1 MKEIYRSERSE
12 AMADIYKD
20 VMYDYCAILIISIL
34 IITTILRRMVKGKVN
49 RSFMEVLVVAWLAVL
64 FDVWARYLDNL
75 GVQQMVTKYAVHM
88 GYLVLS
94 SFAMPFYIAY
104 VVSMTDT
111 WHLFK
116 AKRFLTFLSLLPV
129 FAITAMIVVSPATKW
144 IFYINAECEYTR
156 GRYFSLIYV
165 CTVIYVIYGLI
176 YLGIFR
182 EMFRRRYLV
191 PLGIVFAAAIAN
203 AVIRFFY
210 PTAVVEMLCMAIGL
224 MFISLMLQRPE
235 ERLDMITGL
244 DKMTAYMD
252 DMRHAFRTRK
262 PIHIIMVNITN
273 YASLRELLGYG
284 KCMQVMA
291 GISEYMMRLDKEK
304 KLKAAMYYL
313 GQGKFRYVLE
323 DTLSGHAPD
332 IAEELNRSLK
342 ACFVINQMS
351 VNFIT
356 NICIADCP
364 EDISDVDTL
373 MAFGDTLQ
381 EVPFTGDIMT
391 ASELLKR
398 LHYDM
403 MHDMDTIIESAL
415 SNKRFE
421 VYYQPIYSV
430 KEKKFHSAEALIRL
444 KDEKYGFISPEVFI
458 PVAEKSGAIHKI
470 GDFVLEQVCAFIASD
485 EYKKLGMSYIEVN
498 LSVVQCMQPK
508 LANHIMEILTRYG
521 VRPEQLNLEI
531 TETAASISQQ
541 ALEDNIKDLTNM
553 GMKFSLDDF
562 GTGYSNMQ
570 RIVKLPFDI
579 IKLDRTFT
587 ELYDNPKLGIVLT
600 NAINMIKAMKMKIV
614 VEGVETEEMLK
625 LFSELEC
632 EYIQGYYFSKPIPRE
647 EFVKFIQASS

>member
-1 MKEIYRSERSE
+1 M
-12 AMADIYKD
+12 
-20 VMYDYCAILIISIL
+20 
-34 IITTILRRMVKGKVN
+34 
-49 RSFMEVLVVAWLAVL
+49 
-64 FDVWARYLDNL
+64 
-75 GVQQMVTKYAVHM
+75 
-88 GYLVLS
+88 
-94 SFAMPFYIAY
+94 
-104 VVSMTDT
+104 
-111 WHLFK
+111 
-116 AKRFLTFLSLLPV
+116 
-129 FAITAMIVVSPATKW
+129 
-144 IFYINAECEYTR
+144 
-156 GRYFSLIYV
+156 
-165 CTVIYVIYGLI
+165 
-176 YLGIFR
+176 
-182 EMFRRRYLV
+182 
-191 PLGIVFAAAIAN
+191 GIVFAAAIAN

-304 KLKAAMYYL
+304 KSKAAMYYL

-323 DTLSGHAPD
+323 DTLSDHVPD
-332 IAEELNRSLK
+332 IAEEINRTLK
-342 ACFVINQMS
+342 TCFVINQMS
-351 VNFIT
+351 VNFIA

-364 EDISDVDTL
+364 EDVSDVDTL

-381 EVPFTGDIMT
+381 TLPVTGNIMV
-391 ASELLKR
+391 ASELMKQ
-398 LHYDM
+398 LHFDM

-579 IKLDRTFT
+579 IKLDRTFS

>member
-1 MKEIYRSERSE
+1 
-12 AMADIYKD
+12 
-20 VMYDYCAILIISIL
+20 
-34 IITTILRRMVKGKVN
+34 
-49 RSFMEVLVVAWLAVL
+49 
-64 FDVWARYLDNL
+64 
-75 GVQQMVTKYAVHM
+75 
-88 GYLVLS
+88 
-94 SFAMPFYIAY
+94 
-104 VVSMTDT
+104 
-111 WHLFK
+111 
-116 AKRFLTFLSLLPV
+116 
-129 FAITAMIVVSPATKW
+129 
-144 IFYINAECEYTR
+144 
-156 GRYFSLIYV
+156 
-165 CTVIYVIYGLI
+165 
-176 YLGIFR
+176 
-182 EMFRRRYLV
+182 
-191 PLGIVFAAAIAN
+191 
-203 AVIRFFY
+203 
-210 PTAVVEMLCMAIGL
+210 
-224 MFISLMLQRPE
+224 
-235 ERLDMITGL
+235 
-244 DKMTAYMD
+244 
-252 DMRHAFRTRK
+252 
-262 PIHIIMVNITN
+262 
-273 YASLRELLGYG
+273 
-284 KCMQVMA
+284 MQVMA

-304 KLKAAMYYL
+304 KSKAAMYYL

-323 DTLSGHAPD
+323 DTLSDHVPD
-332 IAEELNRSLK
+332 IAEEINRTLK
-342 ACFVINQMS
+342 TCFVINQMS
-351 VNFIT
+351 VNFIA

-364 EDISDVDTL
+364 EDVSDVDTL

-381 EVPFTGDIMT
+381 TLPVTGNIMV
-391 ASELLKR
+391 ASELMKQ
-398 LHYDM
+398 LHFDM

-625 LFSELEC
+625 LFSELKC

>member
-1 MKEIYRSERSE
+1 MGV
-12 AMADIYKD
+12 IYKN
-20 VMYDYCAILIISIL
+20 VNYDYCAMLIISIL

-49 RSFMEVLVVAWLAVL
+49 RSFLEVLVVAWLTIL
-64 FDVWARYLDNL
+64 FDIWAVHLDNL
-75 GVQQMVTKYAVHM
+75 GVQQVFTKYVAHM
-88 GYLVLS
+88 GYLVLHS
-94 SFAMPFYIAY
+94 LEMPFYITY
-104 VVSMTDT
+104 VVAMTDT

-116 AKRFLTFLSLLPV
+116 AKRLLAFLSSFPV
-129 FAITAMIVVSPATKW
+129 LVITGLILTSPATKW
-144 IFYINAECEYTR
+144 IFYINAQYEYTR
-156 GRYFSLIYV
+156 GKYFTLLYV
-165 CTVIYVIYGLI
+165 CAVIYLIYGLV
-176 YLGIFR
+176 YLGIHR
-182 EMFRRRYLV
+182 KMFRRRYFV
-191 PLGIVFAAAIAN
+191 SLGIVFVAEIVGAAIQY
-203 AVIRFFY
+203 FY
-210 PTAVVEMLCMAIGL
+210 PTLLVEMLCMSIGL
-224 MFISLMLQRPE
+224 LFISLMLQRPE
-235 ERLDMITGL
+235 ERLDVVTGL
-244 DKMTAYMD
+244 NKITAYMD
-252 DMRHAFRTRK
+252 DMRQAFRTRK

-273 YASLRELLGYG
+273 YASLCELLGYG
-284 KCMQVMA
+284 KCMKMMA
-291 GISEYMMRLDKEK
+291 GVSEYMMRLDKEK
-304 KLKAAMYYL
+304 KSKAAMYYL

-323 DTLSGHAPD
+323 DTLSDHVPD
-332 IAEELNRSLK
+332 IAEEINRTLK
-342 ACFVINQMS
+342 TCFVINQMS
-351 VNFIT
+351 VNFIA

-364 EDISDVDTL
+364 EDVSDVDTL

-381 EVPFTGDIMT
+381 TLPVTGNIMV
-391 ASELLKR
+391 ASELMKQ

-403 MHDMDTIIESAL
+403 MHDMDAIIESAL
-415 SNKRFE
+415 SNERFE

-508 LANHIMEILTRYG
+508 LADHIMEILNRYG

-541 ALEDNIKDLTNM
+541 ALEKNIEDLTNM

-614 VEGVETEEMLK
+614 VEGVETAEMLK
-625 LFSELEC
+625 LFSDLEC

>member
-1 MKEIYRSERSE
+1 
-12 AMADIYKD
+12 
-20 VMYDYCAILIISIL
+20 
-34 IITTILRRMVKGKVN
+34 
-49 RSFMEVLVVAWLAVL
+49 
-64 FDVWARYLDNL
+64 
-75 GVQQMVTKYAVHM
+75 
-88 GYLVLS
+88 
-94 SFAMPFYIAY
+94 
-104 VVSMTDT
+104 
-111 WHLFK
+111 
-116 AKRFLTFLSLLPV
+116 
-129 FAITAMIVVSPATKW
+129 
-144 IFYINAECEYTR
+144 
-156 GRYFSLIYV
+156 
-165 CTVIYVIYGLI
+165 
-176 YLGIFR
+176 
-182 EMFRRRYLV
+182 
-191 PLGIVFAAAIAN
+191 
-203 AVIRFFY
+203 
-210 PTAVVEMLCMAIGL
+210 
-224 MFISLMLQRPE
+224 
-235 ERLDMITGL
+235 
-244 DKMTAYMD
+244 
-252 DMRHAFRTRK
+252 
-262 PIHIIMVNITN
+262 
-273 YASLRELLGYG
+273 
-284 KCMQVMA
+284 
-291 GISEYMMRLDKEK
+291 
-304 KLKAAMYYL
+304 
-313 GQGKFRYVLE
+313 
-323 DTLSGHAPD
+323 
-332 IAEELNRSLK
+332 
-342 ACFVINQMS
+342 
-351 VNFIT
+351 
-356 NICIADCP
+356 
-364 EDISDVDTL
+364 
-373 MAFGDTLQ
+373 
-381 EVPFTGDIMT
+381 
-391 ASELLKR
+391 
-398 LHYDM
+398 
-403 MHDMDTIIESAL
+403 MDTIIESAL

>member
-1 MKEIYRSERSE
+1 MGV
-12 AMADIYKD
+12 IYKN
-20 VMYDYCAILIISIL
+20 VNYDYCAMLIISIL
-34 IITTILRRMVKGKVN
+34 IITTILRRMIKGKVN
-49 RSFMEVLVVAWLAVL
+49 RSFLEVLVVAWLTIL
-64 FDVWARYLDNL
+64 FDIWAVHLDNL
-75 GVQQMVTKYAVHM
+75 GVQQVFTKYVAHM
-88 GYLVLS
+88 GYLVLHS
-94 SFAMPFYIAY
+94 LEMPFYITY
-104 VVSMTDT
+104 VVAMTDT

-116 AKRFLTFLSLLPV
+116 AKRLLAFLSSFPV
-129 FAITAMIVVSPATKW
+129 LVITGLILTSPAAKW
-144 IFYINAECEYTR
+144 IFYINAQYEYTR
-156 GRYFSLIYV
+156 GKYFTLLYV
-165 CTVIYVIYGLI
+165 CAVIYLIYGLV
-176 YLGIFR
+176 YLGIHR
-182 EMFRRRYLV
+182 KMFRRRYLV
-191 PLGIVFAAAIAN
+191 SLGIVFVAEIAGVAIQY
-203 AVIRFFY
+203 FY
-210 PTAVVEMLCMAIGL
+210 PTSLVEMLCMSIGL
-224 MFISLMLQRPE
+224 LFISLMLQRPE
-235 ERLDMITGL
+235 ERLDVVTGL
-244 DKMTAYMD
+244 NKITAYMD
-252 DMRHAFRTRK
+252 DMRQAFRTRK

-273 YASLRELLGYG
+273 YASLLELLGYG
-284 KCMQVMA
+284 KCMQMMA

-323 DTLSGHAPD
+323 DTLSDHVPD
-332 IAEELNRSLK
+332 IAEEINRTLK

-470 GDFVLEQVCAFIASD
+470 GDFVLGQVCAFIASD

>member
-1 MKEIYRSERSE
+1 
-12 AMADIYKD
+12 
-20 VMYDYCAILIISIL
+20 
-34 IITTILRRMVKGKVN
+34 MVKGKVN
-49 RSFMEVLVVAWLAVL
+49 RSFLEVLVVAWLTIL
-64 FDVWARYLDNL
+64 FDIWAVHLDNL
-75 GVQQMVTKYAVHM
+75 GVQQVFTKYVAHM
-88 GYLVLS
+88 GYLVLHS
-94 SFAMPFYIAY
+94 LEMPFYITYLVAI
-104 VVSMTDT
+104 TDT

-116 AKRFLTFLSLLPV
+116 AKRLLAFLPLFPV
-129 FAITAMIVVSPATKW
+129 LVITGLILTSPATKR
-144 IFYINAECEYTR
+144 IFYINAQYEYTR
-156 GRYFSLIYV
+156 GKYFTLLYV
-165 CTVIYVIYGLI
+165 CAVIYLIYGLT
-176 YLGIFR
+176 YLWIHR
-182 EMFRRRYLV
+182 KMFRRRYFV
-191 PLGIVFAAAIAN
+191 SLGIFFAAEIAGI
-203 AVIRFFY
+203 VIQYFY
-210 PTAVVEMLCMAIGL
+210 PTLLVEMLCMSIGL
-224 MFISLMLQRPE
+224 LFISLMLQRPE
-235 ERLDMITGL
+235 ERLDVVTGL
-244 DKMTAYMD
+244 NKITAYMD
-252 DMRHAFRTRK
+252 DMRQAFRTRK

-273 YASLRELLGYG
+273 YASLCELLGYG
-284 KCMQVMA
+284 KCMKMMA
-291 GISEYMMRLDKEK
+291 GVSEYMMRLDKEK
-304 KLKAAMYYL
+304 KSKAAMYYL

-323 DTLSGHAPD
+323 DTLSDHVPD
-332 IAEELNRSLK
+332 IAEEINRTLK
-342 ACFVINQMS
+342 TCFVINQMS
-351 VNFIT
+351 VNFIA

-364 EDISDVDTL
+364 EDVSDVDTL
-373 MAFGDTLQ
+373 MAFGDTLHTLP
-381 EVPFTGDIMT
+381 VTGNIMV
-391 ASELLKR
+391 ASELMKQ

-403 MHDMDTIIESAL
+403 MHDMDAIIESAL
-415 SNKRFE
+415 SNERFE

-458 PVAEKSGAIHKI
+458 PIAEKSGAIHKI

-508 LANHIMEILTRYG
+508 LADHIMEILNRYG

-541 ALEDNIKDLTNM
+541 ALEENIEDLTNM

-614 VEGVETEEMLK
+614 VEGVETAEMLK
-625 LFSELEC
+625 LFSDLEC

>member
-1 MKEIYRSERSE
+1 
-12 AMADIYKD
+12 
-20 VMYDYCAILIISIL
+20 
-34 IITTILRRMVKGKVN
+34 
-49 RSFMEVLVVAWLAVL
+49 
-64 FDVWARYLDNL
+64 
-75 GVQQMVTKYAVHM
+75 
-88 GYLVLS
+88 
-94 SFAMPFYIAY
+94 
-104 VVSMTDT
+104 
-111 WHLFK
+111 
-116 AKRFLTFLSLLPV
+116 
-129 FAITAMIVVSPATKW
+129 
-144 IFYINAECEYTR
+144 
-156 GRYFSLIYV
+156 
-165 CTVIYVIYGLI
+165 
-176 YLGIFR
+176 
-182 EMFRRRYLV
+182 MFRRRYLV

-304 KLKAAMYYL
+304 KSKAAMYYL

-323 DTLSGHAPD
+323 DTLSDHVPD
-332 IAEELNRSLK
+332 IAEEINRTLK
-342 ACFVINQMS
+342 TCFVINQMS
-351 VNFIT
+351 VNFIA

-364 EDISDVDTL
+364 EDVSDVDTL

-381 EVPFTGDIMT
+381 TLPVTGNIMV
-391 ASELLKR
+391 ASELMKQ
-398 LHYDM
+398 LHFDM

-531 TETAASISQQ
+531 TESLFLDKPEELNRVLDRLQKLGFK
-541 ALEDNIKDLTNM
+541 LEV
-553 GMKFSLDDF
+553 DDF
-562 GTGYSNMQ
+562 GSGFSSLNLIRNISVDT
-570 RIVKLPFDI
+570 
-579 IKLDRTFT
+579 IKIDKEFLDS
-587 ELYDNPKLGIVLT
+587 EIASEKG
-600 NAINMIKAMKMKIV
+600 KIV
-614 VEGVETEEMLK
+614 VNHTIGMAKDLHLQVIAEGVETKAHVDFLK
-625 LFSELEC
+625 NSNC
-632 EYIQGYYFSKPIPRE
+632 DIAQGFYFAKPMPVP
-647 EFVKFIQASS
+647 EFERIAF

>member
-1 MKEIYRSERSE
+1 MGV
-12 AMADIYKD
+12 IYKN
-20 VMYDYCAILIISIL
+20 VNYDYCAMLIISIL

-49 RSFMEVLVVAWLAVL
+49 RSFLEVLVVAWLTIL
-64 FDVWARYLDNL
+64 FDIWAVHLDNL
-75 GVQQMVTKYAVHM
+75 GVQQVFTKYVAHM
-88 GYLVLS
+88 GYLVLHS
-94 SFAMPFYIAY
+94 LEMPFYITY
-104 VVSMTDT
+104 VVAMTDT

-116 AKRFLTFLSLLPV
+116 AKRLLAFLSSFPV
-129 FAITAMIVVSPATKW
+129 LVITGLILTSPATIW
-144 IFYINAECEYTR
+144 IFYINAQYEYTR
-156 GRYFSLIYV
+156 GKYFTLLYV
-165 CTVIYVIYGLI
+165 CAVIYLIYGLV
-176 YLGIFR
+176 YLGIHR
-182 EMFRRRYLV
+182 KMFRRRYLV
-191 PLGIVFAAAIAN
+191 SLGIVFVAEIAGV
-203 AVIRFFY
+203 VIQYFY
-210 PTAVVEMLCMAIGL
+210 PTSLVEMLCMSIGL
-224 MFISLMLQRPE
+224 LFISLMLQRPE
-235 ERLDMITGL
+235 ERLDVVTGL
-244 DKMTAYMD
+244 NKITAYMD
-252 DMRHAFRTRK
+252 DMRQAFRTRK

-273 YASLRELLGYG
+273 YASLCELLGYG
-284 KCMQVMA
+284 KCMKMMA
-291 GISEYMMRLDKEK
+291 GVSEYMMRLDKEK
-304 KLKAAMYYL
+304 KSKAAMYYL

-323 DTLSGHAPD
+323 DTLSDHVPD
-332 IAEELNRSLK
+332 IAEEINRTLK
-342 ACFVINQMS
+342 TCFVINQMS
-351 VNFIT
+351 VNFIA

-364 EDISDVDTL
+364 EDVSDVDTL

-381 EVPFTGDIMT
+381 TLPVTGNIMV
-391 ASELLKR
+391 ASELMKQ

-403 MHDMDTIIESAL
+403 MHDMDAIIESAL

-458 PVAEKSGAIHKI
+458 PIAEKSGAIHKI

-508 LANHIMEILTRYG
+508 LANHIMEILNRYG

-541 ALEDNIKDLTNM
+541 ALEENIEDLTNM

-614 VEGVETEEMLK
+614 VEGVETAEMLK
-625 LFSELEC
+625 LFSDLEC

>member
-1 MKEIYRSERSE
+1 MK
-12 AMADIYKD
+12 
-20 VMYDYCAILIISIL
+20 
-34 IITTILRRMVKGKVN
+34 
-49 RSFMEVLVVAWLAVL
+49 
-64 FDVWARYLDNL
+64 
-75 GVQQMVTKYAVHM
+75 Q
-88 GYLVLS
+88 
-94 SFAMPFYIAY
+94 
-104 VVSMTDT
+104 
-111 WHLFK
+111 
-116 AKRFLTFLSLLPV
+116 
-129 FAITAMIVVSPATKW
+129 
-144 IFYINAECEYTR
+144 
-156 GRYFSLIYV
+156 
-165 CTVIYVIYGLI
+165 
-176 YLGIFR
+176 
-182 EMFRRRYLV
+182 
-191 PLGIVFAAAIAN
+191 
-203 AVIRFFY
+203 
-210 PTAVVEMLCMAIGL
+210 
-224 MFISLMLQRPE
+224 
-235 ERLDMITGL
+235 
-244 DKMTAYMD
+244 
-252 DMRHAFRTRK
+252 
-262 PIHIIMVNITN
+262 
-273 YASLRELLGYG
+273 
-284 KCMQVMA
+284 
-291 GISEYMMRLDKEK
+291 
-304 KLKAAMYYL
+304 
-313 GQGKFRYVLE
+313 
-323 DTLSGHAPD
+323 
-332 IAEELNRSLK
+332 
-342 ACFVINQMS
+342 
-351 VNFIT
+351 
-356 NICIADCP
+356 
-364 EDISDVDTL
+364 
-373 MAFGDTLQ
+373 
-381 EVPFTGDIMT
+381 
-391 ASELLKR
+391 
-398 LHYDM
+398 LHFDM

-508 LANHIMEILTRYG
+508 LANHIMEILNRYG

-541 ALEDNIKDLTNM
+541 ALEDNIEDLTNM

-614 VEGVETEEMLK
+614 VEGVETAEMLK

>member
-1 MKEIYRSERSE
+1 MGV
-12 AMADIYKD
+12 IYKN
-20 VMYDYCAILIISIL
+20 VNYDYCAMLIISIL
-34 IITTILRRMVKGKVN
+34 IITTILRRMIKGKVN
-49 RSFMEVLVVAWLAVL
+49 RSFLEVLVVAWLTIL
-64 FDVWARYLDNL
+64 FDIWAVHLDNL
-75 GVQQMVTKYAVHM
+75 GVQQVFTKYVAHM
-88 GYLVLS
+88 GYLVLHS
-94 SFAMPFYIAY
+94 LEMPFYITYLVA
-104 VVSMTDT
+104 MTDT

-116 AKRFLTFLSLLPV
+116 AKRLLAFLSSFPV
-129 FAITAMIVVSPATKW
+129 LVITGLILTSPAIKW
-144 IFYINAECEYTR
+144 IFYINAQYEYTR
-156 GRYFSLIYV
+156 GKYFTLLYV
-165 CTVIYVIYGLI
+165 CAVIYLIYGLV
-176 YLGIFR
+176 YLGIHR
-182 EMFRRRYLV
+182 KMFRRRYLV
-191 PLGIVFAAAIAN
+191 SLGIVFVAEIAGVAIQY
-203 AVIRFFY
+203 FY
-210 PTAVVEMLCMAIGL
+210 PTSLVEMLCMAIGL

>member
-1 MKEIYRSERSE
+1 
-12 AMADIYKD
+12 MADIYKD
-20 VMYDYCAILIISIL
+20 VMYDYCAVLIISIL

-64 FDVWARYLDNL
+64 FDIWARYLDNL
-75 GVQQMVTKYAVHM
+75 GVQQMVTKYAAHM

-94 SFAMPFYIAY
+94 SFTMPFYFAY

-116 AKRFLTFLSLLPV
+116 AKRLLTFLSLLPV
-129 FAITAMIVVSPATKW
+129 FSLTAMIVVSPATKW

-156 GRYFSLIYV
+156 GRYFPLIYV
-165 CTVIYVIYGLI
+165 CAVIYVIYGLI

-182 EMFRRRYLV
+182 KMFRRRYLV
-191 PLGIVFAAAIAN
+191 SLGIVFAAAIAN

-273 YASLRELLGYG
+273 YASLCELLGYG
-284 KCMQVMA
+284 KCMKMMA
-291 GISEYMMRLDKEK
+291 GVSEYMMRLDKEK
-304 KLKAAMYYL
+304 KSKAAMYYL

-323 DTLSGHAPD
+323 DTLSDHVPD
-332 IAEELNRSLK
+332 IAEEINRTLK
-342 ACFVINQMS
+342 TCFVINQMS
-351 VNFIT
+351 VNFIA

-364 EDISDVDTL
+364 EDVSDVDTL

-381 EVPFTGDIMT
+381 TFTVTGNIMV
-391 ASELLKR
+391 ASELMKQ
-398 LHYDM
+398 LHFDM
-403 MHDMDTIIESAL
+403 MHDMDAIIESAL
-415 SNKRFE
+415 SNERFE

-458 PVAEKSGAIHKI
+458 PIAEKSGAIHKI

-508 LANHIMEILTRYG
+508 LADHIMEILNRYG

-541 ALEDNIKDLTNM
+541 ALEENIEDLTNM
-553 GMKFSLDDF
+553 GIKFSLDDF

-614 VEGVETEEMLK
+614 VEGVETAEMLK
-625 LFSELEC
+625 LFSDLEC
-632 EYIQGYYFSKPIPRE
+632 EYIQGYYFSKPVPRE

>member
-1 MKEIYRSERSE
+1 MGV
-12 AMADIYKD
+12 IYKN
-20 VMYDYCAILIISIL
+20 VNYDYCAMLIISIL
-34 IITTILRRMVKGKVN
+34 IITTILRRMIKGKVN
-49 RSFMEVLVVAWLAVL
+49 RSFLEVLVVAWLTIL
-64 FDVWARYLDNL
+64 FDIWAVHLDNL
-75 GVQQMVTKYAVHM
+75 GVQQVFTKYVAHM
-88 GYLVLS
+88 GYLVLHS
-94 SFAMPFYIAY
+94 LEMPFYITYLVA
-104 VVSMTDT
+104 MTDT

-116 AKRFLTFLSLLPV
+116 AKRLLAFLSSFPV
-129 FAITAMIVVSPATKW
+129 LVITGLILTSPATKW
-144 IFYINAECEYTR
+144 IFYINAQYEYTR
-156 GRYFSLIYV
+156 GKYFTLLYV
-165 CTVIYVIYGLI
+165 CAVIYLIYGLV
-176 YLGIFR
+176 YLGIHR
-182 EMFRRRYLV
+182 KMFRRRYLV
-191 PLGIVFAAAIAN
+191 SLGIVFVAEIAGVAIQY
-203 AVIRFFY
+203 FY
-210 PTAVVEMLCMAIGL
+210 PTSLVEMLCMSIGL
-224 MFISLMLQRPE
+224 LFISLMLQRPE
-235 ERLDMITGL
+235 ERLDVVTGL
-244 DKMTAYMD
+244 NKITAYMD
-252 DMRHAFRTRK
+252 DMRQVFRTRK

-273 YASLRELLGYG
+273 YASLLELLGYG
-284 KCMQVMA
+284 KCMKMMA
-291 GISEYMMRLDKEK
+291 GVSEYMMRLDKEK
-304 KLKAAMYYL
+304 KSKAAMYYL

-323 DTLSGHAPD
+323 DTLSDHVPD
-332 IAEELNRSLK
+332 IAEEINRTLK
-342 ACFVINQMS
+342 TCFVINQMS
-351 VNFIT
+351 VNFIA

-364 EDISDVDTL
+364 EDVSDVDTL

-381 EVPFTGDIMT
+381 TLPVTGNIMV
-391 ASELLKR
+391 ASELMKQ
-398 LHYDM
+398 LHFDM

-541 ALEDNIKDLTNM
+541 ALEDNIEDLTNM

-579 IKLDRTFT
+579 IKLDRTFA

>member
-1 MKEIYRSERSE
+1 MGV
-12 AMADIYKD
+12 IYKN
-20 VMYDYCAILIISIL
+20 VNYDYCAMLIISIL

-49 RSFMEVLVVAWLAVL
+49 RSFLEVLVVAWLTIL
-64 FDVWARYLDNL
+64 FDIWAVHLDNL
-75 GVQQMVTKYAVHM
+75 GVQQVFTKYVAHM
-88 GYLVLS
+88 GYLVLHS
-94 SFAMPFYIAY
+94 LEMPFYITYLVAI
-104 VVSMTDT
+104 TDT

-116 AKRFLTFLSLLPV
+116 AKRLLAFLPLFPV
-129 FAITAMIVVSPATKW
+129 LVITGLILTSPATKR
-144 IFYINAECEYTR
+144 IFYINAQYEYTR
-156 GRYFSLIYV
+156 GKYFTLLYV
-165 CTVIYVIYGLI
+165 CAVIYLIYGLT
-176 YLGIFR
+176 YLWIHR
-182 EMFRRRYLV
+182 KMFRRRYFV
-191 PLGIVFAAAIAN
+191 SLGIFFAAEIAGI
-203 AVIRFFY
+203 VIQYFY
-210 PTAVVEMLCMAIGL
+210 PTLLVEMLCMSIGL
-224 MFISLMLQRPE
+224 LFISLMLQRPE
-235 ERLDMITGL
+235 ERLDVVTGL
-244 DKMTAYMD
+244 NKITAYMD
-252 DMRHAFRTRK
+252 DMRQAFRTRK

-273 YASLRELLGYG
+273 YASLCELLGYG
-284 KCMQVMA
+284 KCMKMMA
-291 GISEYMMRLDKEK
+291 GVSEYMMRLDKEK
-304 KLKAAMYYL
+304 KSKAAMYYL

-323 DTLSGHAPD
+323 DTLSDHVPD
-332 IAEELNRSLK
+332 IAEEINRTLK
-342 ACFVINQMS
+342 TCFVINQMS
-351 VNFIT
+351 VNFIA

-364 EDISDVDTL
+364 EDVSDVDTL
-373 MAFGDTLQ
+373 MAFGDTLHTLP
-381 EVPFTGDIMT
+381 VTGNIMV
-391 ASELLKR
+391 ASELMKQ

-403 MHDMDTIIESAL
+403 MHDMDAIIESAL
-415 SNKRFE
+415 SNERFE

-458 PVAEKSGAIHKI
+458 PIAEKSGAIHKI

-508 LANHIMEILTRYG
+508 LADHIMEILNRYG

-541 ALEDNIKDLTNM
+541 ALEENIEDLTNM

-614 VEGVETEEMLK
+614 VEGVETAEMLK
-625 LFSELEC
+625 LFSDLEC